1 MHGHKVGDVVDPGL
15 EDDPDPLL
23 LGVVGPDL
31 LSSVLGQ
38 PLAPPARHLE
48 DAGLGLGQE
57 PGPPL
62 VTAVEAGINTTGVDI
77 LQQCFK
83 MSCPETA
90 EDTKYV
96 FRK

>member
-1 MHGHKVGDVVDPGL
+1 MQGDKVCDVVHPAL

-31 LSSVLGQ
+31 LGGVLGQ

-62 VTAVEAGINTTGVDI
+62 VPAVEAGHNQACSQGDI
-77 LQQCFK
+77 
-83 MSCPETA
+83 
-90 EDTKYV
+90 
-96 FRK
+96 